1 MADLVSS
8 GQVIK
13 KQDSDAIK
21 SAADTALSKTNATH
35 TWTQQPVTAGSVIE
49 LVDYTDLKNAINKA
63 YDKMVT
69 GTTRNSVD
77 SDDWDDSDNYSADSD
92 KSGYYSFNSVFSGN
106 DTADRRDMSACDYFT
121 GYRTGY

>member
-35 TWTQQPVTAGSVIE
+35 TWTQQPVTAGSIIE

-92 KSGYYSFNSVFSGN
+92 KSGYYSFNSVFSSN
-106 DTADRRDMSACDYFT
+106 DTGDRKDMAACMYFT
-121 GYRTGY
+121 GD

>member
-1 MADLVSS
+1 MADLVSK

-21 SAADTALSKTNATH
+21 SAADTALSKTKATH

-49 LVDYTDLKNAINKA
+49 LADYTDLKNAINKA

-92 KSGYYSFNSVFSGN
+92 KLQVCSFNWVFSSD
-106 DTADRRDMSACDYFT
+106 DTADRKDMAACMYFT
-121 GYRTGY
+121 GYLTAH